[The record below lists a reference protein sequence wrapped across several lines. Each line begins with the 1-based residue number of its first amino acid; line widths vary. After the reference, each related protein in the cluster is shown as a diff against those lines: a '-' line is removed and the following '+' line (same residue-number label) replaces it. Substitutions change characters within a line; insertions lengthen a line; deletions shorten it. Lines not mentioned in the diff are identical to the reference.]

1 MEVRCQSANWQ
12 LCCGKDLL
20 LTAEN
25 PSEINLKDLEW
36 NRAEFLVFP
45 ACFPLHLCIRV
56 GVFGVWAWVRNAWPC
71 WEEWLLYSCLVGTM
85 GARAVSLGSCMDDLR
100 RSPSFIKRTPTCRID
115 LAKKQGGNSSSSVF
129 PNHKSLGGVPP
140 FHPPPAQGKR
150 WHHCQCCSPIG
161 QGKGAGPEPS
171 HIWWFQDG
179 QKNAKRICVSADYR
193 NNPGTKKK
201 KIKATKNRQDLGGNT
216 AKSTYNTNEP
226 IYSHM
231 LAW

>member
-25 PSEINLKDLEW
+25 PSEINLKGLEW

-140 FHPPPAQGKR
+140 SSPPAPRPGEEVTPLSVHAVPSDKGK
-150 WHHCQCCSPIG
+150 G
-161 QGKGAGPEPS
+161 QGQNPLTYGGS
-171 HIWWFQDG
+171 R
-179 QKNAKRICVSADYR
+179 KNAKTICASVDYR
-193 NNPGTKKK
+193 NNPGTKKINK
-201 KIKATKNRQDLGGNT
+201 
-216 AKSTYNTNEP
+216 
-226 IYSHM
+226 
-231 LAW
+231 